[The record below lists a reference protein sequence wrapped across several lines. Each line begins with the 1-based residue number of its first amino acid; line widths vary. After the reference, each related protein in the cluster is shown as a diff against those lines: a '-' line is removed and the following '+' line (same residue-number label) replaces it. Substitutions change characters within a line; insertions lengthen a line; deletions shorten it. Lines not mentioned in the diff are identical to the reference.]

1 MASALQ
7 VHGGH
12 GRLHVVVGH
21 VGVVRVRVVAD
32 ARWRADG
39 LGGHVHGLA
48 HGLRG
53 PEGQEIVHG
62 VRGRPGPHHARG
74 GPPGGLCPASSAAPG
89 AWAPGAAGGGRPG
102 GARAGG
108 GGGGG
113 GGRSSARGTW
123 GRAWGEPPRRSTGRT
138 GCTAPRPARGPTSSR
153 PSGEPLGSSCWCW
166 GLRRT
171 GPSAPA
177 PASSA
182 SSTPRLLLLLRP
194 LRPPGAPLTGFPP
207 APPAAD
213 LVPEDPADGAD
224 GGHVVLVADPVRQ
237 QLVPD
242 LPGEDARVP
251 FLVGLDVLD
260 HVRGGHA
267 RLGTAD
273 GSWRMDPVSFVARQD
288 LADAAVGHA
297 QLPARCRRAARPAA
311 PAPRCVAGWRWAA
324 GGR

>member
-1 MASALQ
+1 MPAGALMASGGMCMGWPMDCGARKARRSCTECEDGQARIMHGEGPPGPLPCIICSPGGMGAWCCG
-7 VHGGH
+7 VVGARVGRVLVVGVVGVVGDHLRGGH
-12 GRLHVVVGH
+12 GGGH
-21 VGVVRVRVVAD
+21 GGSRRAGVRVELVVQ
-32 ARWRADG
+32 RRA
-39 LGGHVHGLA
+39 
-48 HGLRG
+48 
-53 PEGQEIVHG
+53 
-62 VRGRPGPHHARG
+62 RPGARRHHAHRM
-74 GPPGGLCPASSAAPG
+74 S
-89 AWAPGAAGGGRPG
+89 
-102 GARAGG
+102 
-108 GGGGG
+108 
-113 GGRSSARGTW
+113 
-123 GRAWGEPPRRSTGRT
+123 
-138 GCTAPRPARGPTSSR
+138 
-153 PSGEPLGSSCWCW
+153 LGVQLLVL

-182 SSTPRLLLLLRP
+182 SSTPAASSSSAPSAPRRP
-194 LRPPGAPLTGFPP
+194 VDGVPPSA
-207 APPAAD
+207 PAAD

-273 GSWRMDPVSFVARQD
+273 GSWEDGSGLVVARQD

-297 QLPARCRRAARPAA
+297 QLPRD
-311 PAPRCVAGWRWAA
+311 VAGPHAQLRQLHDA
-324 GGR
+324 

>member
-1 MASALQ
+1 M
-7 VHGGH
+7 
-12 GRLHVVVGH
+12 
-21 VGVVRVRVVAD
+21 
-32 ARWRADG
+32 
-39 LGGHVHGLA
+39 HGLA

-74 GPPGGLCPASSAAPG
+74 GPPGPFALHHLQPRGHGRLVLRVVGARVGRVLVVGVVGVVGDHLRGGHGSGHGGSRRAGVRVELVVQRRARPG
-89 AWAPGAAGGGRPG
+89 A
-102 GARAGG
+102 
-108 GGGGG
+108 
-113 GGRSSARGTW
+113 
-123 GRAWGEPPRRSTGRT
+123 RRHHAHRVS
-138 GCTAPRPARGPTSSR
+138 
-153 PSGEPLGSSCWCW
+153 LGVQLLVL

-182 SSTPRLLLLLRP
+182 SCDPASSSSAPSAPSAPRRP
-194 LRPPGAPLTGFPP
+194 VDGVPPSA
-207 APPAAD
+207 PAAD

-273 GSWRMDPVSFVARQD
+273 GSWEDGSGLVVARQD

-297 QLPARCRRAARPAA
+297 QLPRD
-311 PAPRCVAGWRWAA
+311 VAGPHAQLRQLHDA
-324 GGR
+324 